1 MRLFFALCRQSPL
14 RSQIGFAKIVGMDA
28 LRQAEAQAAQKL
40 HAALP
45 AETPAGI
52 RPMECVWFLIAL
64 VLFLAHLEKS
74 DVSHQ
79 VIAEKA
85 QLAECKTRV
94 RQYATALTTLL
105 NEKPI
110 VIGETTRVSCKVR
123 EISS

>member
-1 MRLFFALCRQSPL
+1 MNQE
-14 RSQIGFAKIVGMDA
+14 QHN
-28 LRQAEAQAAQKL
+28 EKL
-40 HAALP
+40 NVALP
-45 AETPAGI
+45 ADKPAGI

-64 VLFLAHLEKS
+64 ALFLAHFEKS

-110 VIGETTRVSCKVR
+110 VIGETTRVSCRVR
-123 EISS
+123 EIAS